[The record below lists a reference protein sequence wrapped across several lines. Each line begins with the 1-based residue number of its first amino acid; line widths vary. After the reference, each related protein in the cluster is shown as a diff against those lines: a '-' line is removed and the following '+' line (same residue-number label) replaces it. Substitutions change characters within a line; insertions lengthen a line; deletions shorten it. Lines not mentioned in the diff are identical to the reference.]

1 MRPRESFESHIGD
14 FPSYYATDLLLQ
26 IRATL
31 VLSVSGVLSLTKK
44 LLVVHVRRHADHV
57 DDVLR
62 HDHVGVVLC
71 HHDEHAGDVLR
82 RDQDEHMGDVLRHH
96 DEHVSDVLC
105 HHDEHMGDVLR
116 HEHVVDVLHHHD
128 NALLL
133 HEDHDHDRRD
143 AHRHHD
149 NALLFRHVQVLHDV
163 LRHDQVHVQVLH
175 DVPLPHCGGEYD
187 DDFRGETFS
196 KVLLK
201 SKLDQEVSL

>member
-1 MRPRESFESHIGD
+1 MNGDVCTRLWLAPQFMDSARWYGVCIQSFIWFGIRPLNRKVGPYGSRVRLKAWAKGS
-14 FPSYYATDLLLQ
+14 
-26 IRATL
+26 
-31 VLSVSGVLSLTKK
+31 SGPGELTKK

-57 DDVLR
+57 DDVLC
-62 HDHVGVVLC
+62 HDHVGDVLC
-71 HHDEHAGDVLR
+71 HHDELAGDVLR
-82 RDQDEHMGDVLRHH
+82 RDQDEHMGDVLR
-96 DEHVSDVLC
+96 

-163 LRHDQVHVQVLH
+163 
-175 DVPLPHCGGEYD
+175 PLPHCGGEYD